1 MEKELLELIENK
13 QYAKVKETMSNM
25 LVPDVADILD
35 TIESKSELVK
45 IFRLLPKDLSAEVFS
60 YASSDTQE
68 ILVNAFTDKEIRA
81 VLDEMYLDDTVDFL
95 EEMPANV
102 VNRILSK
109 VSPED
114 RKEINQFLRYKEDSA
129 GSIMTNE
136 FLDLKS
142 TSTVKSA
149 INKIRKF
156 GEELETI
163 ITIYITDAQR
173 VIEGFVS
180 IKELIMADEDEKV
193 GNIMHTNI
201 VYAHTDTDQEE
212 IAQLFSKYSLAVL
225 PIVDNEKRLVGIVTA
240 DDIIEVVQEEGTED
254 LQMVAAI
261 APIEDKPYLKT
272 SVFSIWLQRIPWL
285 CILMLSATFTGI
297 VINSYESTLSPLLF
311 ACVPML
317 MGTGGNA
324 GSQASVTAIRSI
336 ALGEVEFKDMFKV
349 LWKEFRVSVILSITL
364 AVVCFLK
371 LQLIDRMMLG
381 YDYTPM
387 ISLVICLAMVITIL
401 IAKIVGAALPILAKK
416 LHLDPAVVASPFITT
431 IVDVVSLLVYCNIS
445 IMILG

>member
-1 MEKELLELIENK
+1 
-13 QYAKVKETMSNM
+13 
-25 LVPDVADILD
+25 
-35 TIESKSELVK
+35 
-45 IFRLLPKDLSAEVFS
+45 
-60 YASSDTQE
+60 
-68 ILVNAFTDKEIRA
+68 
-81 VLDEMYLDDTVDFL
+81 
-95 EEMPANV
+95 
-102 VNRILSK
+102 
-109 VSPED
+109 
-114 RKEINQFLRYKEDSA
+114 
-129 GSIMTNE
+129 
-136 FLDLKS
+136 
-142 TSTVKSA
+142 
-149 INKIRKF
+149 
-156 GEELETI
+156 
-163 ITIYITDAQR
+163 
-173 VIEGFVS
+173 
-180 IKELIMADEDEKV
+180 MADEDEKV
-193 GNIMHTNI
+193 GDIMHTNI
-201 VYAHTDTDQEE
+201 IYAHTDTDQEE

-381 YDYTPM
+381 YEYSPI
-387 ISLVICLAMVITIL
+387 ISLVICVAMVITIL

-445 IMILG
+445 ILILG